1 MMGIEQHFGHT
12 IGYRREAQSCRWH
25 RSYALLSKIG
35 AVLWLQLSRA
45 MLGLL
50 TSGEVSQFR
59 PSLNISPSGTWYRV
73 FSWTHRVWLAEAN
86 GVFSV
91 KSAYSLL
98 CAGKTRLAIGKI
110 IWKSRAPTR
119 CKFFMFLAMRG
130 ACLTTDNLQRR
141 GWQMA
146 SICHLCLADGE
157 SCSHIFHD
165 CPFTQQVWTRIRSRL
180 DLPCSTP
187 SEGLINWWYTAR
199 KTVHKQDR
207 KTFDAGVILVTWLV
221 WKERNARIFDGKA
234 ASAEQVCASI
244 VEEWESWK
252 AAGLLCAISASGP
265 PVAGIG

>member
-98 CAGKTRLAIGKI
+98 CAGKTRSAIGKI

-207 KTFDAGVILVTWLV
+207 KTFFGKNAMLESSTEKLHRRSRFAHPSR
-221 WKERNARIFDGKA
+221 RNGSLGRRRGFYARSVRVA
-234 ASAEQVCASI
+234 LR
-244 VEEWESWK
+244 
-252 AAGLLCAISASGP
+252 LLGSAS
-265 PVAGIG
+265 

>member
-1 MMGIEQHFGHT
+1 
-12 IGYRREAQSCRWH
+12 
-25 RSYALLSKIG
+25 
-35 AVLWLQLSRA
+35 

-98 CAGKTRLAIGKI
+98 CAGKTRSAIGKI

-199 KTVHKQDR
+199 KIVHKQDR

-244 VEEWESWK
+244 AEEWESWK